1 MSFIIKRYTSLRLHL
16 YTVMTFEWRG
26 CPTGF
31 DLSKKQWVVLPLPLP
46 PFSSPLFFPLLARY
60 VGLAGSGLGE
70 GVKANPQTKIFSHQC
85 GGHLQPVGG

>member
-1 MSFIIKRYTSLRLHL
+1 MEGMPHRVRFVQKAVGGPSPPLTSL
-16 YTVMTFEWRG
+16 F
-26 CPTGF
+26 
-31 DLSKKQWVVLPLPLP
+31 LSPFLSPLFLLP
-46 PFSSPLFFPLLARY
+46 PLFFPLLARY